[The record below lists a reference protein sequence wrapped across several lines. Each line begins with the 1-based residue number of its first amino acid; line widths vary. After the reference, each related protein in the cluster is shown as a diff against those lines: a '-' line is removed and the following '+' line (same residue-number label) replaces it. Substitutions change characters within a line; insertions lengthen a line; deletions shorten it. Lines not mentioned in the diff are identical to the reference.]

1 MQFSIAN
8 VISSKRH
15 FPSSARDLL
24 TAFPPCF
31 LPCLLIF
38 SCPSS
43 FAGEK
48 GASSWLSSTLS
59 LECHG
64 FALQKGDFCDVI
76 ALRYGWSPQNLPS
89 NCVFGKSN
97 TIEHALSCPNGAF
110 PTIRHNDIRDLM
122 AELMSE
128 VCHDVSKEPSLQA
141 ESLSL
146 HTCNLDNGAWLDIK
160 ACSFWDQ
167 IFQDLLNESARP
179 TLPIH
184 SLWWIHSLGGK
195 WNGWPS
201 PVELGKMT
209 GLWQFLIKISNRMIN
224 QGSLQSK

>member
-1 MQFSIAN
+1 MEYLIFSEESYGVSVSITFPLDAVILNQLLLIVQFSIVN

-15 FPSSARDLL
+15 FPSCARDLL

-128 VCHDVSKEPSLQA
+128 VCHDVSKEPSLQS

-160 ACSFWDQ
+160 ASSFWVVNSN
-167 IFQDLLNESARP
+167 LLFRCP
-179 TLPIH
+179 HI
-184 SLWWIHSLGGK
+184 
-195 WNGWPS
+195 
-201 PVELGKMT
+201 
-209 GLWQFLIKISNRMIN
+209 
-224 QGSLQSK
+224 